1 MDNEQ
6 ALAVFEHTSASSS
19 SGRLRA
25 ARFLAR
31 NATNAHRTRLSKIR
45 EVERNSW
52 VRLALDH
59 ALKRSGKGGA
69 VVLIVAE
76 EEQEIPVNTGLY
88 EEFRAQAI
96 KEAFAEASAWF
107 LHELRPL
114 VGFLDEAADA
124 EIDRYACSR
133 TKASL
138 GRIQS
143 FLDAMER
150 LRKASA
156 APAIKDFDLTDLVVR
171 VAEDEAKQGRA
182 TLDDSKGE
190 ADEGRRS
197 RG

>member
-1 MDNEQ
+1 MGVDNEQ

-52 VRLALDH
+52 VDMALGH

-69 VVLIVAE
+69 VVSIAAE
-76 EEQEIPVNTGLY
+76 EEQETPVNTRLH

-96 KEAFAEASAWF
+96 EEASAWF

-114 VGFLDEAADA
+114 VGFLHEAADA
-124 EIDRYACSR
+124 EIDR
-133 TKASL
+133 
-138 GRIQS
+138 
-143 FLDAMER
+143 
-150 LRKASA
+150 
-156 APAIKDFDLTDLVVR
+156 
-171 VAEDEAKQGRA
+171 
-182 TLDDSKGE
+182 
-190 ADEGRRS
+190 
-197 RG
+197 